1 MANELVV
8 SDRSV
13 PVGYALLALGLFGF
27 CGLHRLY
34 AGRVI
39 SGVIWLLTGGLCGV
53 GQIIDIFFLP
63 RMIDDRNAGRPVW

>member
-27 CGLHRLY
+27 CGLHRVY
-34 AGRVI
+34 SGRVI
-39 SGVIWLLTGGLCGV
+39 SGIIWLVTGGLCGV
-53 GQIIDIFFLP
+53 GQVIDIFFLP
-63 RMIDDRNAGRPVW
+63 RMIEDRNAGRPVW